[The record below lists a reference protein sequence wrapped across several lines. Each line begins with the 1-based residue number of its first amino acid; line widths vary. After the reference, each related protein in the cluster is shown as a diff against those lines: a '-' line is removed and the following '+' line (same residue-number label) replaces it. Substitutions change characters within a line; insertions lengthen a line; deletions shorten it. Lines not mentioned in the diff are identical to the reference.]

1 MTTEDKIEEILAEC
15 EKAPWKHPH
24 VSDWQYTHF
33 SHCFPHVSVD
43 GLWVEFGV
51 YKGKTISTIA
61 EYRRTYP
68 NNLVYGFDSFEG
80 LNEDWDK
87 DNPKGSYSLG
97 GEAPK
102 EINIDGV
109 RKPWAENI
117 KLIKGYFEDTL
128 PTFLTEHKEPAA
140 FLHIDS
146 DLYSSAKTVLT
157 LMKGRIVTGTVICFD
172 DWCGY
177 PDTDREGYEDRE
189 HEVKAFAEFLLETK
203 QNYEALALQTFPT
216 YSQVGFKIIS

>member
-15 EKAPWKHPH
+15 ERAPWKHPH

-146 DLYSSAKTVLT
+146 DLYSSAKTVLA